1 MMNKKAKRSRRPNV
15 GKRSG
20 VKKKTNRKIDTNPDH
35 YVSRDISW
43 LHFNERVLHEAVDK
57 RTPLLERLRFC
68 DIFTSNMD
76 EFFIQRI
83 GTLKNQID
91 TGFKINTLDGV
102 PPAEQYQRIRKSTDT
117 L

>member
-1 MMNKKAKRSRRPNV
+1 MKDEKGCGSQFLEAIMMNKKAKRSRRPSV

-76 EFFIQRI
+76 EFFI
-83 GTLKNQID
+83 
-91 TGFKINTLDGV
+91 IN
-102 PPAEQYQRIRKSTDT
+102 
-117 L
+117 